1 MADNKDVLFEV
12 MTPLGFRVR
21 VTQGYWDL
29 IVSVKHPVMAGRE
42 EDVRNALESPDE
54 IRQSKS
60 DEDVYLFYKAE
71 REKRWIC
78 AVSKQTG
85 ELGFLITTYP
95 TDAIKEGVQVWHK

>member
-21 VTQGYWDL
+21 VTHGYWDL

-42 EDVRNALESPDE
+42 DDVRSALESPDE

-60 DEDVYLFYKAE
+60 DEDVYLFYKTE

-78 AVSKQTG
+78 AVSRKTG
-85 ELGFLITTYP
+85 DTGFLITTYP
-95 TDAIKEGVQVWHK
+95 TDAIKEGVQIWHK